1 MRDTIKIAAAEAARP
16 GITTRL
22 GEFDAT
28 ATHAP
33 RATPSLIFKE
43 ASVVYGKDDERV
55 GGALP
60 HSFELYASATRR
72 RASSTSRMRV
82 KRARPSRGA

>member
-16 GITTRL
+16 GITQRL

-28 ATHAP
+28 ATHEP

-43 ASVVYGKDDERV
+43 ASVVYGKDEERIQ
-55 GGALP
+55 GALP
-60 HSFELYASATRR
+60 HSFRALRKRYAAT
-72 RASSTSRMRV
+72 
-82 KRARPSRGA
+82 